1 MQFVYMLKSC
11 QCFWIL
17 CIKFYRETIK
27 NFLIFVHY
35 SDIDSVKHNLYTKGV
50 PSKTGTKVHNIFSL
64 LRRLPLP
71 SVADTDPTNGL
82 QIPNDSNE
90 SYNPKSQHWEE
101 GQAGRTLT
109 GLK

>member
-1 MQFVYMLKSC
+1 MVL
-11 QCFWIL
+11 
-17 CIKFYRETIK
+17 
-27 NFLIFVHY
+27 
-35 SDIDSVKHNLYTKGV
+35 SDKERTLQV
-50 PSKTGTKVHNIFSL
+50 
-64 LRRLPLP
+64 RLHLP
-71 SVADTDPTNGL
+71 SEADSDPMNGL